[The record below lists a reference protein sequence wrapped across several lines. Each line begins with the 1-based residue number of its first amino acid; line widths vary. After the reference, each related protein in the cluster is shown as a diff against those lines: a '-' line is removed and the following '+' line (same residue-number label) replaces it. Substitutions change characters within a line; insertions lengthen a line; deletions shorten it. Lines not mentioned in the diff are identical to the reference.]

1 MIWIDWIV
9 KTVFAGS
16 RWQLLTIGTLG
27 DLRRR
32 IWPHCRQVC
41 SCLQCFVKVVPK
53 LSQSC
58 LQVISDCV
66 VSNHHFDSLSVL
78 PCLPPQYYHYYFFS
92 IAQSPSSEYY
102 HVCFFSIAQFPSSV
116 LSLLLFQHCSVP
128 LFPCQPLAGGETWL
142 QWGGTGSWT
151 RRRRWTR
158 PRCPRGRRMVGGR
171 KRHGDFG
178 QHPHRGKPWGAEI
191 CKGGQLNI
199 SDFSR
204 VIKVRPSMPTCVS
217 T

>member
-1 MIWIDWIV
+1 MICIDWIV

-32 IWPHCRQVC
+32 IWPHCCQVC

-58 LQVISDCV
+58 LQVVSDWV
-66 VSNHHFDSLSVL
+66 VGNHHFDSLSVL

-92 IAQSPSSEYY
+92 IAQSPSSPVNLWQEGTLG
-102 HVCFFSIAQFPSSV
+102 SSGEEHGAG
-116 LSLLLFQHCSVP
+116 QGG
-128 LFPCQPLAGGETWL
+128 GGEQGQDGL
-142 QWGGTGSWT
+142 EGQEDQEGGEWVEEENATGTLDSIRTEGSLEEPRYAKVTGS
-151 RRRRWTR
+151 
-158 PRCPRGRRMVGGR
+158 
-171 KRHGDFG
+171 
-178 QHPHRGKPWGAEI
+178 
-191 CKGGQLNI
+191 I
-199 SDFSR
+199 SR
-204 VIKVRPSMPTCVS
+204 AIKVKPSMPTCVS

>member
-1 MIWIDWIV
+1 MIWVDWIV
-9 KTVFAGS
+9 KTMFTGS
-16 RWQLLTIGTLG
+16 RWQLFTIGTLF

-53 LSQSC
+53 LSPSC
-58 LQVISDCV
+58 LWLRCWQS
-66 VSNHHFDSLSVL
+66 SLWF
-78 PCLPPQYYHYYFFS
+78 PFS
-92 IAQSPSSEYY
+92 IALS
-102 HVCFFSIAQFPSSV
+102 PSSV
-116 LSLLLFQHCSVP
+116 LSLLLFQHCPVP
-128 LFPCQPLAGGETWL
+128 LFPCQPLAGGETCH

-158 PRCPRGRRMVGGR
+158 SRRPRGRRMVGGR

-191 CKGGQLNI
+191 CKGGQQLNI

-204 VIKVRPSMPTCVS
+204 AIKVKPSTPTCVS